1 MDIKEHMGFEE
12 YMKIGI
18 ADLTTRYG
26 IETTNQSSGLGT
38 GKSWKI
44 AQTCPG
50 KSYKHIINT

>member
-1 MDIKEHMGFEE
+1 MGFEE

-26 IETTNQSSGLGT
+26 IETTNQSSGLCT

-44 AQTCPG
+44 VQTCPG

>member
-1 MDIKEHMGFEE
+1 MGFEE

-26 IETTNQSSGLGT
+26 IETTSQSSGLGT

-50 KSYKHIINT
+50 KSYKHIINTYCQV